1 MTEWLNGIVG
11 EAIAPYAS
19 IAIALLVVF
28 LLIALLFRILRA
40 FSSGKFGSMHQN
52 RLGITEAIAL
62 EGKRRLVMVR
72 RDDVEHLVLIGGEND
87 LVIEQGIKKASPATT
102 DATKPAPAKPAAQSQ
117 TKPQPAK
124 PQATQQNTQ
133 PAPQPANQP
142 ATQPQ
147 KAQPA
152 KPQATQQNTQPAPQ
166 PANQP
171 ATQPQ
176 KAQPEAPAQRQAVS
190 STPSPSPTP
199 STAPVT
205 APVTAK
211 ASSAV
216 TPETNTVKPVQNTQ
230 TTSDSA
236 KVKEMNRIL
245 DQLAGD

>member
-147 KAQPA
+147 KAQP
-152 KPQATQQNTQPAPQ
+152 
-166 PANQP
+166 
-171 ATQPQ
+171 
-176 KAQPEAPAQRQAVS
+176 EAPAQRQAVS

>member
-147 KAQPA
+147 KAQP
-152 KPQATQQNTQPAPQ
+152 
-166 PANQP
+166 
-171 ATQPQ
+171 
-176 KAQPEAPAQRQAVS
+176 EAPAQRQAVS
-190 STPSPSPTP
+190 STPSP